1 MRTGPIWLLNLLLA
15 AIAAVLLLQPADLP
29 ESGIRIAEQALETDP
44 RSLTLPPPDAY
55 AVIAERPLFD
65 PDRRAPAPPSPPA
78 EAAAPEKTPP
88 EAAPS
93 PPAGRLH
100 GVIGDGGEWI
110 ILYQPNA
117 QAAVRRI
124 RVGENLE
131 NWRVIDVHPQQV
143 LLEQRGVHHSLH
155 LRPEP

>member
-1 MRTGPIWLLNLLLA
+1 MRTAPIWLLNLLLA
-15 AIAAVLLLQPADLP
+15 AIAAVLLLQPAAPP
-29 ESGIRIAEQALETDP
+29 ESGTRIAEQALETDP
-44 RSLTLPPPDAY
+44 RSLTPPSPDAY
-55 AVIAERPLFD
+55 AVIAQRPLFD
-65 PDRRAPAPPSPPA
+65 PDRRAPAPSPPPA
-78 EAAAPEKTPP
+78 EAAAPETPP
-88 EAAPS
+88 ETAPR
-93 PPAGRLH
+93 PPSGRLH

-117 QAAVRRI
+117 QAAVRRV

-143 LLEQRGVHHSLH
+143 LLEQRGVHHSLR